1 VNRQS
6 MRGFLAMVEREYPD
20 EIVRIREL
28 VRRELDITST
38 VFELERAGRSPIV
51 VFEKVEGF
59 EMPVVTNLAGN
70 RRLIAAAMGV
80 EPGALATTFRE
91 RCQNYR
97 PVELVDCAP
106 WQELVIEGDGVDLT
120 KLPIPVHFA
129 GDAGPYITA
138 GQICARDP
146 QTGVDTTGFH
156 RLMLKGRN
164 RLGVS
169 LHSRRR
175 MYEFHRRAEVRG
187 ESLPA
192 AVTLGI
198 HPIHYMGSMAYH
210 YPPNI
215 RKYEIIGALFNEP
228 YRVARCGA
236 AELEV
241 PEGAEIVIE
250 GKILN
255 DVREPEGPFSE
266 FTGYASYRSTENVFV
281 AERIQMRRDAM
292 FHSIASGTAS
302 DHILI
307 SCVAREGEILNSLRR
322 CPMSLPCTSQPS
334 PAAL

>member
-20 EIVRIREL
+20 EIVRIREP

-59 EMPVVTNLAGN
+59 DMPVVTNLAGN

-97 PVELVDCAP
+97 HVELVDCAP

-129 GDAGPYITA
+129 GDAAPYITA

-187 ESLPA
+187 EPLPA

-215 RKYEIIGALFNEP
+215 RKYEIIGALFDEP
-228 YRVARCGA
+228 YRVARCGT

-281 AERIQMRRDAM
+281 AERIQMRRNAM

-307 SCVAREGEILNSLRR
+307 SSVARESYARDWVTR
-322 CPMSLPCTSQPS
+322 
-334 PAAL
+334 